1 MNDKK
6 DVFDRIMSLPG
17 LRLFYEPYTKYK
29 AVLLYVFFGGCTT
42 IVSIGSFILFNI
54 ILGELL
60 SNVVS
65 WVLAV
70 TFAYITNRIWVFC
83 SKAKG
88 KVVFKEMLSFYSG
101 RLITLILEEVL
112 LFVFVILLQLNAVVI
127 KIIAQFVVLV
137 SNYFISKLI
146 TFKEGIVK

>member
-1 MNDKK
+1 
-6 DVFDRIMSLPG
+6 
-17 LRLFYEPYTKYK
+17 
-29 AVLLYVFFGGCTT
+29 
-42 IVSIGSFILFNI
+42 
-54 ILGELL
+54 LGELL